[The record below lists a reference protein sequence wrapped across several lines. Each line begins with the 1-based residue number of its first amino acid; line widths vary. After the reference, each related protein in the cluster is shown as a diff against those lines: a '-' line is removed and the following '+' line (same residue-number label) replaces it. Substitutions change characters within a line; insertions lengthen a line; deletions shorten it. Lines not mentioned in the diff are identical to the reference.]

1 MDSHECEAK
10 CVNCCG
16 AHPATDP
23 RCPARQRA
31 PYNKSRVQKYLQ
43 QQKQGRH
50 QQGSQRPQHVA
61 SPLQPGQ
68 ATQAVLPEE
77 QWPRLPTRGWA
88 NQNPYDLLASEA
100 LDSSPTSTG
109 PQGSDTRSGS
119 KRARSRSKARSRS
132 RSRARSRSRRRM
144 QQQRSAQETE
154 IRKSRSPGPEAPK

>member
-1 MDSHECEAK
+1 MDSHKCEAK
-10 CVNCCG
+10 CVNCSG
-16 AHPATDP
+16 ARPATDP

-43 QQKQGRH
+43 QQQQVRH
-50 QQGSQRPQHVA
+50 QHGSQRPQHVA

-100 LDSSPTSTG
+100 LHSSPTSTG
-109 PQGSDTRSGS
+109 PQGSDTHSGS

-154 IRKSRSPGPEAPK
+154 IRKSRSAGPEAPK